1 MSEAE
6 NTISRIKNHSNV
18 GFLITDQ
25 NHKIVRTNYTGED
38 NVAQVV

>member
-18 GFLITDQ
+18 GLLITDKHQ
-25 NHKIVRTNYTGED
+25 KIVRTNYTGEE
-38 NVAQVV
+38 NVA